1 MNILK
6 RLITRVRFRRFIT
19 SDESSNVVDGIVKVR
34 KLYKELCM
42 VAHPDKHSSKQ
53 DIAQDLMQRITENK
67 HNYAALVAL
76 KSEIEEKLK

>member
-1 MNILK
+1 
-6 RLITRVRFRRFIT
+6 
-19 SDESSNVVDGIVKVR
+19 
-34 KLYKELCM
+34 M

-53 DIAQDLMQRITENK
+53 DIAQDLMQRITKNK